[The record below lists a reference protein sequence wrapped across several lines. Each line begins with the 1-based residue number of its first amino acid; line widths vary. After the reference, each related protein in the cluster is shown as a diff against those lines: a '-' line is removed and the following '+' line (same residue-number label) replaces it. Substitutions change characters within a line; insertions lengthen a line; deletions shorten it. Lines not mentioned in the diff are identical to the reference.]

1 MRIKLPLEQLCLHEW
16 VDWTAERPGPTLTT
30 TTPTTPATTT
40 TTTSLTD
47 QEQHIRSTSTWVL
60 GTHDSHGSHVDGV
73 CTEAVQTL
81 EFQRILCILT
91 NKLYIFNIYKLHHA
105 K

>member
-1 MRIKLPLEQLCLHEW
+1 
-16 VDWTAERPGPTLTT
+16 
-30 TTPTTPATTT
+30 
-40 TTTSLTD
+40 
-47 QEQHIRSTSTWVL
+47 VL